1 VTTRNVSEAKS
12 QLSALLVLV
21 ENGEEVIIS
30 RAGKP
35 VAKLS
40 AYHPSQEPRR
50 PGRFKGMFTVPDNF
64 DDPDPE
70 LEEMFYGSE
79 IFPETER

>member
-1 VTTRNVSEAKS
+1 MTTRNVSEAKA
-12 QLSALLVLV
+12 QLSSLLVLV

-40 AYHPSQEPRR
+40 AYKPSQEPRK
-50 PGRFKGMFTVPDNF
+50 PGRFKGMFTVA
-64 DDPDPE
+64 DDFNEFGPE
-70 LEEMFYGSE
+70 LQEMFYGKQESE
-79 IFPETER
+79 PDR